1 MSGPGRAGQAQRP
14 GVLQWGRAACHPGLG
29 ASCHLPV
36 PHTGHKQLRLPAVLL
51 TRLPPAASCLLP
63 PPHGAAV
70 CRWLETALPP
80 QWCAPDA
87 RRWCQPAVTSCS
99 SLTPRDCGQ
108 DAGVT
113 WWRQKEGASGEGTGD
128 SPAVSPALRRLCG
141 AGWHSGRSAE
151 MARLLLSP
159 GSAAACVTLLLGCA
173 WLGSAAQPSP
183 GKCLGGSGGDGV
195 GQGHLAGTPQY
206 HVP

>member
-1 MSGPGRAGQAQRP
+1 MGQGHMSPRAGSQ
-14 GVLQWGRAACHPGLG
+14 
-29 ASCHLPV
+29 
-36 PHTGHKQLRLPAVLL
+36 
-51 TRLPPAASCLLP
+51 LPPSCPTHGAQTAPFSRCASHPPASSCLLP
-63 PPHGAAV
+63 ASSSPRCGCVPAAGNRSPLDGV
-70 CRWLETALPP
+70 P
-80 QWCAPDA
+80 QMLGGGDLVV
-87 RRWCQPAVTSCS
+87 VTSCS
-99 SLTPRDCGQ
+99 SLTPQDCGQ

-113 WWRQKEGASGEGTGD
+113 WWRQKEGASREGTGD

-141 AGWHSGRSAE
+141 AGWHSGHSAE

-183 GKCLGGSGGDGV
+183 GKCLGGSGGDRV